1 MPYKRAQLNF
11 KNDYMLE
18 TDNTA
23 ELKKRV
29 AVCQILRAENTGLLA
44 FANNPQAFPLS
55 SYYFVL
61 NHNESNTDVAA

>member
-29 AVCQILRAENTGLLA
+29 AVCQILRENTGLPGFA
-44 FANNPQAFPLS
+44 ANNPQTFSLFS
-55 SYYFVL
+55 CYFVL
-61 NHNESNTDVAA
+61 KYNDSNTDVAA